1 MESCHT
7 RRLATLEPVAVSLL
21 LFPRSMINAA
31 SKHFLLSH
39 SHSHSAVSL
48 AFNEHHPPTSNVL
61 CLSSALSI
69 ALSLS
74 LSLSNSPSFSCSLSL
89 FALPIVMSSPAP
101 QPCPSS
107 CFKLY
112 YPPGHLGRAEPIRL
126 LLTEA
131 SQPWEEPWA
140 RAGLSHEQSMAE
152 MERMR
157 ERLQQPLFGLPW
169 LEHSRAPHSV
179 EQKDEQKAA
188 DTVYLGQSPVRAHLD
203 TRPSRDCLSLAT
215 VLH

>member
-1 MESCHT
+1 MLSLSFALS
-7 RRLATLEPVAVSLL
+7 LALSVPAFISPSLSLL
-21 LFPRSMINAA
+21 LT
-31 SKHFLLSH
+31 LS
-39 SHSHSAVSL
+39 L
-48 AFNEHHPPTSNVL
+48 
-61 CLSSALSI
+61 LSSA
-69 ALSLS
+69 A
-74 LSLSNSPSFSCSLSL
+74 
-89 FALPIVMSSPAP
+89 MSSAAP

-107 CFKLY
+107 CCKLY